1 MDINMDYPPTN
12 LNYIHHL
19 PEFNWLELREQSFT
33 ASDWDIVE
41 LYIGHETSPPQTEEE
56 MMKWMNE
63 PQAIVGLVRNHCN
76 PTLIGSN
83 KKDKKGHGVLDT
95 AVSTN
100 PISRLCLSCDGCVGA
115 LTWETSPPQTEEAM
129 MKWMNELQALVG
141 LVRNQFSHVLCCC
154 NLTLIGS
161 NKKAKNG
168 HEVLDA
174 AVSTNPNS
182 RLCLSCDGCVGDL
195 TWETSPPQTKEAM
208 MKWMNELQAIV
219 GLVRNQFSHVLF
231 WCFVSTDM
239 LSSW

>member
-1 MDINMDYPPTN
+1 MTTTALYLPRLVFGRSNTLLQVTILISLTETAALQRQYLPPA
-12 LNYIHHL
+12 
-19 PEFNWLELREQSFT
+19 
-33 ASDWDIVE
+33 ASNPTSLKLCNTMCSLTW
-41 LYIGHETSPPQTEEE
+41 ETSPPQTEEE

-63 PQAIVGLVRNHCN
+63 PQAIVGL
-76 PTLIGSN
+76 
-83 KKDKKGHGVLDT
+83 DKKGHGVLDT

-141 LVRNQFSHVLCCC
+141 LVRNHC

-195 TWETSPPQTKEAM
+195 TWETSPPQTEEAM